1 MTYLVFVAG
10 TLDNTFFSLEEAEN
24 RVAEITGKYAWINP
38 EKIHILEKQGLTKSK
53 LDDIINTELRKGN
66 REARNS
72 QVEDVRPDRQRQL
85 SRVAVTIR
93 ALQM

>member
-10 TLDNTFFSLEEAEN
+10 TLDSIHSTLDDAEM
-24 RVAEITGKYAWINP
+24 RISEITSKYAWMDP
-38 EKIHILEKQGLTKSK
+38 EKIHILEKQGLTNRIKY
-53 LDDIINTELRKGN
+53 DILNTELRKGN